1 MVIKAVI
8 QVIHVNSM
16 AVNFVKN
23 YRMNNSLYPLILA
36 FNVFALTLCSAQ
48 QKTYDAQIID
58 TPPTIDGFLDEEVWK
73 NSAVGGDFIQ
83 FFPTDS
89 LAAKH
94 PTTFQLAYTNTT
106 LYVA

>member
-23 YRMNNSLYPLILA
+23 YRMNNSLYPLIFT

-58 TPPTIDGFLDEEVWK
+58 TPPTIDGFF
-73 NSAVGGDFIQ
+73 G
-83 FFPTDS
+83 
-89 LAAKH
+89 
-94 PTTFQLAYTNTT
+94 
-106 LYVA
+106 